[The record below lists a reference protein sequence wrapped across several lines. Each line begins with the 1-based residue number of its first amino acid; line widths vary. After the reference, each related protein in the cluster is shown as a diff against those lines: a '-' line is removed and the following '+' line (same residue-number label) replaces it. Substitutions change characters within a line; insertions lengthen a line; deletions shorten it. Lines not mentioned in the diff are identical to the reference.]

1 MIKKH
6 LESRFQTLLCKLIL
20 TQSSSKRQFITV
32 RVPGL
37 RLHSSM
43 FYTTSKMSDMEV
55 HHIFCISFL
64 YRDSKWIER
73 VKSECH
79 QPLSCWWN
87 WATQETSMDLKFQK
101 PWIPRIK
108 PAKERN
114 ISNTNF
120 ARFKFT
126 INRKKVLNCNFL
138 QSCVHWNLM
147 KTLLALYTPR
157 SLWNWKFAPQLR
169 ASHDLNG
176 WCNSDRVRRN
186 KISITPM
193 GEKGEFPISVVLFY
207 ALRMSNV

>member
-6 LESRFQTLLCKLIL
+6 LKSRFQTLLCKLIL

-32 RVPGL
+32 RVSGL

-55 HHIFCISFL
+55 YHIFCISFL

-126 INRKKVLNCNFL
+126 INRKKVLNCNFFTKL
-138 QSCVHWNLM
+138 C
-147 KTLLALYTPR
+147 TL
-157 SLWNWKFAPQLR
+157 KFNEDIVSPL
-169 ASHDLNG
+169 HPKITLHILHLFLN
-176 WCNSDRVRRN
+176 R
-186 KISITPM
+186 
-193 GEKGEFPISVVLFY
+193 FLVVLTWKICSTIESF
-207 ALRMSNV
+207 SWP

>member
-6 LESRFQTLLCKLIL
+6 LESRFQTLLCKLTL
-20 TQSSSKRQFITV
+20 TLSSSKQQFITV

-55 HHIFCISFL
+55 YHIFCISFL

-114 ISNTNF
+114 IRNTNF
-120 ARFKFT
+120 DRFKFI

-157 SLWNWKFAPQLR
+157 SLCIF
-169 ASHDLNG
+169 
-176 WCNSDRVRRN
+176 
-186 KISITPM
+186 SIL
-193 GEKGEFPISVVLFY
+193 FPIHF
-207 ALRMSNV
+207 